1 MTEFVRA
8 WNLDDI
14 RIRSGGDGRTV
25 EAYAAVF
32 DSPTEIHDHDGH
44 YNEVINRAAFNKTI
58 NDNGTRFGVLFN
70 HGMTVWGTPAER
82 YSLPIGTPVEVR
94 ADSRGLLT
102 VTRYNKTPQADEV
115 LEAINSG
122 GITAYSFSG
131 SFIRSDPMRTPRG
144 GYRPAAAAGTLRT
157 VTRHEVAMR
166 EYGPATFAAYPD
178 AAIVGVR
185 AQQMLGALLS
195 APPEQAADLLQQY
208 RGLTTPAGEPGTLTD
223 TPEDSGAVE
232 KTEGEPHQHSARSLA
247 QRISAAR
254 RARGME

>member
-32 DSPTEIHDHDGH
+32 DSPTEVHDQDGH
-44 YNEVINRAAFNKTI
+44 YNEVINRTAFNKTI
-58 NDNGTRFGVLFN
+58 ADRGTRFGVLFN

-94 ADSRGLLT
+94 ADTRGLLT

-131 SFIRSDPMRTPRG
+131 NFLRSDPLRTPRG
-144 GYRPAAAAGTLRT
+144 GYRPAGSGSLRT

-185 AQQMLGALLS
+185 AQQMLGQLLS
-195 APPEQAADLLQQY
+195 APAEQAVNLLEQY

-223 TPEDSGAVE
+223 TPDPGAVDQ
-232 KTEGEPHQHSARSLA
+232 TEEPQSHSARSIA
-247 QRISAAR
+247 ARISRWQEAR
-254 RARGME
+254 DKE

>member
-32 DSPTEIHDHDGH
+32 DSPTEVHDQDGH
-44 YNEVINRAAFNKTI
+44 YNEVINRTAFNKTI
-58 NDNGTRFGVLFN
+58 ADRGTRFGVLFN

-94 ADSRGLLT
+94 ADTRGLLT

-131 SFIRSDPMRTPRG
+131 NFLRSDPLRTPRG
-144 GYRPAAAAGTLRT
+144 GYRPAGS
-157 VTRHEVAMR
+157 
-166 EYGPATFAAYPD
+166 FAAYPD

-185 AQQMLGALLS
+185 AQQMLGQLLS
-195 APPEQAADLLQQY
+195 APAEQAVNLLEQY

-223 TPEDSGAVE
+223 TPADAGAVE
-232 KTEGEPHQHSARSLA
+232 QTEGEPPQHSARSLA
-247 QRISAAR
+247 LRIRAAR

>member
-1 MTEFVRA
+1 MSEFVRA

-32 DSPTEIHDHDGH
+32 DTSTEVHDQDGH
-44 YNEVINRAAFNKTI
+44 YSEVINPTAFNKTI
-58 NDNGTRFGVLFN
+58 ADRGTRFGVLFN

-82 YSLPIGTPVEVR
+82 YSLPIGTPVEVK
-94 ADSRGLLT
+94 ADKRGLLT
-102 VTRYNKTPQADEV
+102 VTRYNNTPQADEV

-131 SFIRSDPMRTPRG
+131 QFMRSDPALRRG
-144 GYRPAAAAGTLRT
+144 QTYRPNTSGTLRT

-185 AQQMLGALLS
+185 AQQMLGQLLS
-195 APPEQAADLLQQY
+195 APPEQARNLLEQF
-208 RGLTTPAGEPGTLTD
+208 RGLATPAGEPGTLTD
-223 TPEDSGAVE
+223 TPEHAGAVE
-232 KTEGEPHQHSARSLA
+232 KTDEPQSHSARSLA

>member
-8 WNLDDI
+8 WALDDI

-32 DSPTEIHDHDGH
+32 DTPTEVHDQDGH
-44 YNEVINRAAFNKTI
+44 YNEVIHPSAFNKTI
-58 NDNGTRFGVLFN
+58 SDRGTRFGVLFN

-82 YSLPIGTPVEVR
+82 YSLPIGTPIEVK
-94 ADSRGLLT
+94 ADKRGLLT
-102 VTRYNKTPQADEV
+102 VTRYNNTPQADEV

-131 SFIRSDPMRTPRG
+131 NFIRSDPMRTPRG
-144 GYRPAAAAGTLRT
+144 GYRPAAGGTLRT

-185 AQQMLGALLS
+185 AQQMLGQLLS
-195 APPEQAADLLQQY
+195 APPEQAVNLLQQY

-223 TPEDSGAVE
+223 TPDESGAVE
-232 KTEGEPHQHSARSLA
+232 QTEDEPREHSARSLA
-247 QRISAAR
+247 QRIREAR

>member
-8 WNLDDI
+8 WALDDI
-14 RIRSGGDGRTV
+14 RIRTGGDGRTV

-32 DSPTEIHDHDGH
+32 DSPTEVQDQDGH
-44 YNEVINRAAFNKTI
+44 YQEVIHRSAFNKTI
-58 NDNGTRFGVLFN
+58 ADRGTRFGVLFN

-82 YSLPIGTPVEVR
+82 YSLPIGTAVEVR
-94 ADSRGLLT
+94 ADQRGLLT
-102 VTRYNKTPQADEV
+102 VTRYNNTPQAEEV

-131 SFIRSDPMRTPRG
+131 RFMRSDPLRTPRG
-144 GYRPAAAAGTLRT
+144 GFRPAAGGTLRT

-195 APPEQAADLLQQY
+195 APPEQAQNLLQQY
-208 RGLTTPAGEPGTLTD
+208 RGLTTSIREPGSLTD
-223 TPEDSGAVE
+223 TPSGAVE
-232 KTEGEPHQHSARSLA
+232 QTEGEPREHSARSIA
-247 QRISAAR
+247 QRIRAAR
-254 RARGME
+254 DARGMGAST

>member
-32 DSPTEIHDHDGH
+32 DSPTEVHDQDGH
-44 YNEVINRAAFNKTI
+44 YSEVINRAAFNKTI
-58 NDNGTRFGVLFN
+58 SDRGTRFGVLFN

-82 YSLPIGTPVEVR
+82 YSLPIGTPVEVK
-94 ADSRGLLT
+94 ADTRGLLT

-131 SFIRSDPMRTPRG
+131 TFIRSDPMRSPRG
-144 GYRPAAAAGTLRT
+144 GHRPAAAGTLRT

-195 APPEQAADLLQQY
+195 APLEQSRNLLEQY
-208 RGLTTPAGEPGTLTD
+208 RGLTTPVAEPGTLTD
-223 TPEDSGAVE
+223 TPDPGAVE
-232 KTEGEPHQHSARSLA
+232 KTEEPHQHSARSLA